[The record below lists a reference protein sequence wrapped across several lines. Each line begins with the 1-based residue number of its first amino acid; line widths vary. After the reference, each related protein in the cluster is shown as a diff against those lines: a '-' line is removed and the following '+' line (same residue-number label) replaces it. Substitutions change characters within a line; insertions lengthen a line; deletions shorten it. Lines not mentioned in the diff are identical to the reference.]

1 MNFLL
6 VRSPNSGSTIIVLQ
20 TEIGNHL
27 FLIKMVI
34 RFARTALN
42 YGMIHPTQSGMSFH
56 SMDNVVTLEEV
67 LRLTEHLSLA
77 DKVSLLEQMAP
88 KITQELVTVQPTPRK
103 SLLGIWRR
111 LDSIEAEIAEA
122 RREMWSNFPRRGA

>member
-1 MNFLL
+1 
-6 VRSPNSGSTIIVLQ
+6 
-20 TEIGNHL
+20 
-27 FLIKMVI
+27 
-34 RFARTALN
+34 
-42 YGMIHPTQSGMSFH
+42 
-56 SMDNVVTLEEV
+56 MDNVVTLEEV

-88 KITQELVTVQPTPRK
+88 KITQELVTVQPAPRK

-122 RREMWSNFPRRGA
+122 RRGMWSSFPRRGA

>member
-1 MNFLL
+1 
-6 VRSPNSGSTIIVLQ
+6 
-20 TEIGNHL
+20 
-27 FLIKMVI
+27 
-34 RFARTALN
+34 
-42 YGMIHPTQSGMSFH
+42 
-56 SMDNVVTLEEV
+56 MDNVVTLEEV

-88 KITQELVTVQPTPRK
+88 KITQELVTVQPAPRK

-122 RREMWSNFPRRGA
+122 RREMWSSFPRRGA